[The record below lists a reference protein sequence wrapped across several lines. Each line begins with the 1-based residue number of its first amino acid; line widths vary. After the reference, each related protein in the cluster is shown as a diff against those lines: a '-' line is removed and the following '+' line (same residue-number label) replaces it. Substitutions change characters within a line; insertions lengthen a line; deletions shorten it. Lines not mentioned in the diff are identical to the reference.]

1 MQDIVVAMII
11 ASVVGVAVGQTN
23 PAAGATA
30 FASVFGAIFAV
41 FDRRRERRE
50 KNEAAAREAGFA
62 ATALPSEPQLARR
75 PASVPQEFQ
84 KPRAPQVFIPDTN
97 DAAGAYAATADPIF
111 PPGTRISPHSAGPN
125 VNRVKFFL
133 WTIGLALA
141 MSLGTYPMYTTP
153 ADEFAP
159 WETLAALLWLI
170 GVVALPILGYRL
182 ARDWTRAG
190 FVGSVL
196 MGAVVAGTQAV
207 LVLIYEQLGIP
218 ADPALET
225 NAGELAAGLVMLLV
239 GVTSVAGWFGSRAR
253 SQAAFSR

>member
-1 MQDIVVAMII
+1 VADIVVAMTI
-11 ASVVGVAVGQTN
+11 AAVVGLAVGQTN

-41 FDRRRERRE
+41 LDRRRDRRE
-50 KNEAAAREAGFA
+50 KHEAAAREAGFA
-62 ATALPSEPQLARR
+62 TAAAVDEREVTRR
-75 PASVPQEFQ
+75 RQSAQH
-84 KPRAPQVFIPDTN
+84 KKARAPQVVIPDID
-97 DAAGAYAATADPIF
+97 DASGAYAARTDPIV
-111 PPGTRISPHSAGPN
+111 PPGTRISPYSAAPN
-125 VNRVKFFL
+125 VNRAKFFL

-153 ADEFAP
+153 ADQFAP
-159 WETLAALLWLI
+159 WETLAALLWLV
-170 GVVALPILGYRL
+170 GGVALPILAFRL
-182 ARDWTRAG
+182 ARDWTRGG

-196 MGAVVAGTQAV
+196 MGTVVAGTQAV

-225 NAGELAAGLVMLLV
+225 SAGELAAGLVVLLV

-253 SQAAFSR
+253 TRAFSH